1 MRLMFFIFVSKL
13 VTFVCKLFKKNGT
26 VLPGNVVY
34 DWFKQKKIL
43 EKVKYPKYVIAVT
56 GSSGKGSTTSIIY
69 NILTDCGYDVCYN
82 DSGSNGVLAATTL
95 ILNNCNFRGV
105 FKHEVLL
112 IECDER
118 HLKLI
123 FGKNKMTHLVIT
135 NITRDQPTRHGTPY
149 VVFNDVIAAIDDSV
163 HLVINADDPMV
174 SRLKLTHKGP
184 ISTFAIDKLQDD
196 IKKPLLNNI
205 DFAYCPNCHKK
216 LKYEY
221 YHYGHLGKFS
231 CPNCDFSHGKA
242 NYLATDVDLDN
253 QNIKINGKDCFINN
267 NVIYAAYATLA
278 AFSLCN
284 VIGIDESTIS
294 KSLNSNK
301 IPSKLGREFT
311 YKDRKFIMLE
321 TKSENNLSFYQGCKY
336 VVDQKG
342 EKSVVL
348 GFDHVS
354 KRYKDSDLSWLYD
367 INFELLNDSKVD
379 KIFVFG
385 KFKYDIAT
393 RLDYA
398 GIDSKKIVLIDN
410 TSELMDIVVKETKA
424 VVYTMIWYDVVDK
437 ILSNKAGA

>member
-1 MRLMFFIFVSKL
+1 MKLMFFIFLSKL

-56 GSSGKGSTTSIIY
+56 GSSGKGSTTALIY
-69 NILTDCGYDVCYN
+69 HVLTDCGYDVCYN
-82 DSGSNGVLAATTL
+82 ASGSNGVLAATTL
-95 ILNNCNFRGV
+95 ILNNCNFKGE

-135 NITRDQPTRHGTPY
+135 NMTRDQPTRHGEPN
-149 VVFNDVIAAIDDSV
+149 VVFNDIIAAINDNV
-163 HLVINADDPMV
+163 HLIINADDPML
-174 SRLKLTHKGP
+174 SRLKLTHKGELT
-184 ISTFAIDKLQDD
+184 TFAIDHLDDD
-196 IKKPLLNNI
+196 IQKPLLNNV

-242 NYLATDVDLDN
+242 DYLATDVDLKN
-253 QNIKINGKDCFINN
+253 QTIKVNKKECYINK
-267 NVIYAAYATLA
+267 NVIYAAYATIA
-278 AFSLCN
+278 AYALLN
-284 VIGIDESTIS
+284 TIGIEDEAILHSF
-294 KSLNSNK
+294 NSNK
-301 IPSKLGREFT
+301 VPSNLGREFT
-311 YKDRKFIMLE
+311 YKNHKFIILE

-336 VVDQKG
+336 VADQKG
-342 EKSVVL
+342 LKSVVL
-348 GFDHVS
+348 GFEHVS
-354 KRYKDSDLSWLYD
+354 KRYKESDLSWLYD
-367 INFELLNDSKVD
+367 INFELLNDKNLD
-379 KIFVFG
+379 KIFIFG

-393 RLDYA
+393 RLEYA
-398 GIDSKKIVLIDN
+398 GIPEKKLVFVEETDQ
-410 TSELMDIVVKETKA
+410 LMDIVVSNTKGDI
-424 VVYTMIWYDVVDK
+424 YTMIWYDVVDR
-437 ILSNKAGA
+437 IMNNKAGA